1 MMTPRKISASLATS
15 SVVAIALA
23 SPSHLMA
30 ARRGLPPKDRTKDL
44 KSGEVDIFAPPPG
57 TKKLLTLKELHVLI
71 DKQGLA
77 MKLAREELRNVDE
90 QVISSR
96 RAFEPKAAL
105 SSSYSSSMTVTKETG
120 EMPGS
125 KTQSKSANASLAIN
139 GQIVQGVS
147 YSLSSPSF
155 ARTMTGMIQN
165 NMIENNFTPVTPMML
180 AENTSNYSDSSQLS
194 ASLSVNLIKGS
205 YWAEGRFNDRRIQ
218 IAALTGRE
226 NFRAATIRAHID
238 AEQTYY
244 DLIQKQIRLRISERA
259 LETSK
264 KIAADLKEM
273 VEVGE
278 ADKISLLRSQQ
289 QIANSEIDLNTTR
302 NDYQEARE
310 KLRET
315 ISMEADEF
323 EGLFPDAHEI
333 LKIPPPPKTTKEQ
346 AIAAGLANRPDLKIQ
361 ELALEQQGL
370 DTRISGFNRLPNL
383 DLSVSSSRG
392 GAGQGFGQ
400 TTDNA
405 WSNGPE
411 TVTWSLSTSYQ
422 LVGNTD
428 FDTFRKAKI
437 ALEKARI
444 NRDKVLNQVSK
455 EITSSL
461 ERVRIAYIRL
471 DHAKSNREISETKV
485 SAEYEKFIVG
495 ESDNKNLIEAQNEV
509 TQARITELQ
518 AYIEVRTSLSS
529 LRQSIGRDA
538 NDGSGLR

>member
-1 MMTPRKISASLATS
+1 MKTPAKKNLACLATTA
-15 SVVAIALA
+15 VFAVFL
-23 SPSHLMA
+23 SPTLVA
-30 ARRGLPPKDRTKDL
+30 ARPGVRLAKIKERTKDL
-44 KSGEVDIFAPPPG
+44 KSGEIDIFAPPAG
-57 TKKLLTLKELHVLI
+57 TKKLLTLKELHQLV

-96 RAFEPKAAL
+96 RQFEPKAAL
-105 SSSYSSSMTVTKETG
+105 SSSYSSTMTVVKETE

-125 KTQSKSANASLAIN
+125 KTRSKSANMSLAIN
-139 GQIVQGVS
+139 GQIVQGLS
-147 YSLSSPSF
+147 YSLSAPSF
-155 ARTMTGMIQN
+155 GRTMTG
-165 NMIENNFTPVTPMML
+165 MIENNFTPNSPQSPLML
-180 AENTSNYSDSSQLS
+180 AENTSNYSDTSQLS
-194 ASLSVNLIKGS
+194 ASISANLIKGS
-205 YWAEGRFNDRRIQ
+205 YWSEGRFNDRKIEISR
-218 IAALTGRE
+218 LTGRE

-238 AEQTYY
+238 AEQVFY

-264 KIAADLKEM
+264 KISDDLKET

-315 ISMEADEF
+315 LSMNAGEF
-323 EGLFPDAHEI
+323 EGLFPDAREI
-333 LKIPPPPKTTKEQ
+333 LKIPSPPKMTKDQ
-346 AIAAGLANRPDLKIQ
+346 AIAAGLANRPDLKVQ
-361 ELALEQQGL
+361 ELALEQQSL

-383 DLSVSSSRG
+383 DLSVSSSRSG
-392 GAGQGFGQ
+392 TGQGFGQ

-405 WSNGPE
+405 WTKGPE
-411 TVTWSLSTSYQ
+411 SVTWSLSTSYQ
-422 LVGNTD
+422 LIGNTD
-428 FDTFRKAKI
+428 FDTFRKARI

-461 ERVRIAYIRL
+461 ERVRIAYVRL
-471 DHAKSNREISETKV
+471 EHAKSNREISETKV

-495 ESDNKNLIEAQNEV
+495 ESDNKNLIESQNEV
-509 TQARITELQ
+509 TQARISELQ
-518 AYIEVRTSLSS
+518 AYIEVRAALSF
-529 LRQSIGRDA
+529 LQQAIGAEGR
-538 NDGSGLR
+538 

>member
-1 MMTPRKISASLATS
+1 
-15 SVVAIALA
+15 
-23 SPSHLMA
+23 
-30 ARRGLPPKDRTKDL
+30 
-44 KSGEVDIFAPPPG
+44 
-57 TKKLLTLKELHVLI
+57 
-71 DKQGLA
+71 
-77 MKLAREELRNVDE
+77 
-90 QVISSR
+90 
-96 RAFEPKAAL
+96 
-105 SSSYSSSMTVTKETG
+105 
-120 EMPGS
+120 
-125 KTQSKSANASLAIN
+125 
-139 GQIVQGVS
+139 
-147 YSLSSPSF
+147 
-155 ARTMTGMIQN
+155 MTG
-165 NMIENNFTPVTPMML
+165 MIENNFTPISPQPPLML
-180 AENTSNYSDSSQLS
+180 AGNTSNYSDSSQLS

-205 YWAEGRFNDRRIQ
+205 YWSEGRFNDRKIEISR
-218 IAALTGRE
+218 LTGRE

-238 AEQTYY
+238 AEQVYY
-244 DLIQKQIRLRISERA
+244 DLIQKQIRLSISERA
-259 LETSK
+259 LDTSK

-315 ISMEADEF
+315 LSMNAGEF
-323 EGLFPDAHEI
+323 EGLFPDAREI
-333 LKIPPPPKTTKEQ
+333 LKIPPPPKMTKDQ

-383 DLSVSSSRG
+383 DLSVSSSRS

-405 WSNGPE
+405 WSSGPE

-422 LVGNTD
+422 LIGNTD
-428 FDTFRKAKI
+428 FDTFRKARI

-509 TQARITELQ
+509 TQARISELQ
-518 AYIEVRTSLSS
+518 AYIEVRGALSF
-529 LRQSIGRDA
+529 LQQAIGAEGR
-538 NDGSGLR
+538 